1 MSSRDPQR
9 DSRESDIR
17 RDPLINITSA
27 IYDLI
32 RTNSNSVNEI
42 DKHLVTMIHQFES
55 VIVLLNMLHKN
66 TSHTNLKLDELNIKI
81 DQLNSRI
88 NKMEQE
94 INRIGDN
101 TNAAAGSLETLIVL
115 EKNE

>member
-1 MSSRDPQR
+1 MSSRDPQ
-9 DSRESDIR
+9 

-55 VIVLLNMLHKN
+55 VIVLLNMLYKN
-66 TSHTNLKLDELNIKI
+66 TSNTNLRLEELNVKI

-88 NKMEQE
+88 DKMGQE
-94 INRIGDN
+94 INRIADN
-101 TNAAAGSLETLIVL
+101 TNAAAGSLETLVVL
-115 EKNE
+115 EKQE